1 MANNKPGKPSVAT
14 YSDYELIT
22 PPNKLRMAVSQVS
35 ETDAKDDPVARAE
48 EALAQLSSEFST
60 WMGAEC
66 DRLDAARKAI
76 KSKGF
81 DKKTREAL
89 FHAAHDIKGEA
100 ATFGYPF
107 VASSADSLC
116 RLIEH
121 TPDMKRIPI
130 TLVDQHVDAVRAI
143 IREKARTD
151 IEQIADALAHKLREV
166 TDDFLAQENKDR
178 PDVLADILA
187 PPLAPAPGEQAS

>member
-1 MANNKPGKPSVAT
+1 MT
-14 YSDYELIT
+14 
-22 PPNKLRMAVSQVS
+22 
-35 ETDAKDDPVARAE
+35 RAE
-48 EALAQLSSEFST
+48 EALAKLSSEFSS
-60 WMGAEC
+60 WMDSEC
-66 DRLDAARKAI
+66 ERLDAARRNI

-81 DKKTREAL
+81 TKATHEAL

-121 TPDMKRIPI
+121 TPDMNRIPI
-130 TLVDQHVDAVRAI
+130 ALVDQHVDAVRAI
-143 IREKARTD
+143 IREKARPD
-151 IEQIADALAHKLREV
+151 IGQIADALTKRLREV

-187 PPLAPAPGEQAS
+187 PPIAPTEPS